1 MAEMVRRWMWV
12 FLRVEWEVVR
22 KMREGQR
29 PRRMDNGGGDPTY
42 EEEGFELQEPTEGE
56 YDAR

>member
-29 PRRMDNGGGDPTY
+29 PRRMDNDGGDPTY
-42 EEEGFELQEPTEGE
+42 EEEEFELQEPTEGE